1 MFASLRRRVL
11 GQSGS
16 EYMMVISVVTIA
28 VVGAAY
34 AFVPQFRDGTVNL
47 GNDVKDLLGTGS
59 SSDRGV
65 GSSANGAGDSTGGE
79 SSGGDDGSG
88 SSTDGLGDPA
98 DPTGSGGGNGTAS
111 NGNPPTNRDTRY
123 QRNNQNCFFGFCF
136 GTRETAVSGGT
147 GGGGGELTVA
157 EGQAAE
163 LGADSQNI
171 NGAWKSFFQGDVSK
185 AAANASEE
193 LKNKPI
199 CGPAIIAA
207 LTGQSVDAVYQQLED
222 NGRLALVKKETVV
235 AGVVV
240 NTEYT
245 TTGVMSQSQLA
256 EALRED
262 YGFRVGEKFSG
273 ATMADVNKALA
284 QGKTP
289 IVLMSDSKTGDA
301 NAGDFGV
308 VTDVVPGMGVK
319 IDSSTGSY
327 WIPQSEFE
335 RRMGV
340 MGGRIVTVS
349 QPRNNDR
356 SVARGP

>member
-28 VVGAAY
+28 VVGAAF
-34 AFVPQFRDGTVNL
+34 AFVPRFRDGTITL
-47 GNDVKDLLGTGS
+47 GNEVKEILGSGSSDNRGVASATGSNGSNGGTPTGS
-59 SSDRGV
+59 S
-65 GSSANGAGDSTGGE
+65 DSTGGMG
-79 SSGGDDGSG
+79 SPTDPTAPGGTSTGGSG
-88 SSTDGLGDPA
+88 NG
-98 DPTGSGGGNGTAS
+98 GTAQAP
-111 NGNPPTNRDTRY
+111 GANRDTRY
-123 QRNNQNCFFGFCF
+123 QRNNQNCFFGICF

-157 EGQAAE
+157 DGQAAA
-163 LGADSQNI
+163 LGEDSKVI
-171 NGAWKSFFQGDVSK
+171 DGAWKSFFQGDVSK
-185 AAANASEE
+185 AAANASDA

-207 LTGQSVDAVYQQLED
+207 LTGQSVDAVYKQLED

-273 ATMADVNKALA
+273 ATMGDVNKALA

-340 MGGRIVTVS
+340 MGGRLVTVS
-349 QPRNNDR
+349 PPKNNNR